1 MRARVTS
8 CIENARPLPAVVDTR
23 ASGCLEFSHF
33 YLAERG
39 EEGLQQPTFLTGPGG
54 RRAEALEF
62 MVCIVAGDPLDDLKL
77 RRP

>member
-8 CIENARPLPAVVDTR
+8 CTESARPLLVVVDAR
-23 ASGCLEFSHF
+23 APGCLEFFHF

-54 RRAEALEF
+54 SRAEALEF
-62 MVCIVAGDPLDDLKL
+62 MVVLSAGDPLDDLKL